1 MSGER
6 PRLTSPRLTS
16 IERGDELWIAVYL
29 HEIKT
34 EDDIIAAGR
43 ADRALEQLRKR
54 APLDRDPEPMPP
66 NNARMRWLCALIL
79 VLSAL
84 IGATT
89 FLVVASSIE
98 GGTQPL
104 YVCCTDAG
112 GCVVGPPGQCEGEI
126 YWCEIGESTE
136 GPDGKPAIVCH
147 DGEP

>member
-89 FLVVASSIE
+89 FLVASIE